1 MWYLRN
7 YPLNNFWRREM
18 AQHKV
23 YYRTIQYL
31 RNGETRVTTP
41 NGGRSVIEE
50 IKIVLYADLP
60 SGERI
65 SLEMMFYVDEST
77 GKATLHI
84 HDRDIWFSERPIREG
99 KFQILLD
106 GEDIATPY
114 IVSKELPP
122 TSFGGQWV

>member
-1 MWYLRN
+1 
-7 YPLNNFWRREM
+7 M